1 MFILTGVYCLIL
13 QKLLDMFAENLKQAT
28 SFTLHRAF
36 RAMGITLSHLNLQIN
51 KPHPLL
57 TKRQNWKYCIPHEMI
72 FLDYNKSVEMLSLSR
87 IIGRLFLIG
96 REAKRLSVSYSYII
110 QLSKK

>member
-13 QKLLDMFAENLKQAT
+13 QKLLDMFVENLKQAT

-36 RAMGITLSHLNLQIN
+36 PSLMGITLSHLNLQMN

-57 TKRQNWKYCIPHEMI
+57 TK
-72 FLDYNKSVEMLSLSR
+72 
-87 IIGRLFLIG
+87 GRAG
-96 REAKRLSVSYSYII
+96 NTAYHTR
-110 QLSKK
+110 

>member
-36 RAMGITLSHLNLQIN
+36 PSNGNHTKSPEPAN
-51 KPHPLL
+51 KQAPPPAD
-57 TKRQNWKYCIPHEMI
+57 K
-72 FLDYNKSVEMLSLSR
+72 
-87 IIGRLFLIG
+87 
-96 REAKRLSVSYSYII
+96 EAEL
-110 QLSKK
+110 